1 MERLDF
7 DRRPRASGAP
17 ESFVDEHLSVA
28 SLAPGAAVVI
38 TVLKRAWLP
47 VLVVVAMAI
56 GAVSVTYLRSVFGSD
71 GAVVTPVGSDTA
83 QKFNPK
89 VVTYEVF
96 GSGSTA
102 IINYTDLN
110 GLPQRTGE
118 VSLPW
123 SLRLETTVPSVM
135 PNLLAQGVDGQS
147 IGCRVVVDD
156 VVKDERTA
164 EGVNPA
170 TYCLVKAA

>member
-1 MERLDF
+1 MTKVMAL
-7 DRRPRASGAP
+7 
-17 ESFVDEHLSVA
+17 
-28 SLAPGAAVVI
+28 
-38 TVLKRAWLP
+38 LKRVWLP
-47 VLVVVAMAI
+47 VLVVVAVAV
-56 GAVSVTYLRSVFGSD
+56 GVVSVSHLRSVFGSD

-83 QKFNPK
+83 DDFNPK

-102 IINYTDLN
+102 VINYTDLD

-123 SLRLETTVPSVM
+123 SLTLQTTVPSVT
-135 PNLLAQGVDGQS
+135 PNLVVQGDGRS
-147 IGCRVVVDD
+147 IGCRVIVDD
-156 VVKDERTA
+156 EVKDERTA
-164 EGVNPA
+164 QGVNAA

>member
-1 MERLDF
+1 M
-7 DRRPRASGAP
+7 
-17 ESFVDEHLSVA
+17 
-28 SLAPGAAVVI
+28 AVVI
-38 TVLKRAWLP
+38 FVLKRVWLP
-47 VLVVVAMAI
+47 LVIVVAMAI

-89 VVTYEVF
+89 VVVYEVF

-102 IINYTDLN
+102 VINYTDLN
-110 GLPQRTGE
+110 GLPQKTGE

-135 PNLLAQGVDGQS
+135 PNLLAQGNGES

-164 EGVNPA
+164 EGVNSA

>member
-1 MERLDF
+1 MIS
-7 DRRPRASGAP
+7 A
-17 ESFVDEHLSVA
+17 
-28 SLAPGAAVVI
+28 
-38 TVLKRAWLP
+38 LKRIWLP
-47 VLVVVAMAI
+47 ALVVVAVTI
-56 GAVSVTYLRSVFGSD
+56 GALSVTYLRSVFGSD

-83 QKFNPK
+83 EKFNPK

-102 IINYTDLN
+102 IINYTDLD

-123 SLRLETTVPSVM
+123 SLKLQTTVPSVM
-135 PNLLAQGVDGQS
+135 PNLLAQGNGQS
-147 IGCRVVVDD
+147 IGCRVIVDD

-164 EGVNPA
+164 QGVNPA

>member
-1 MERLDF
+1 
-7 DRRPRASGAP
+7 
-17 ESFVDEHLSVA
+17 
-28 SLAPGAAVVI
+28 VI
-38 TVLKRAWLP
+38 SALKRIWLP
-47 VLVVVAMAI
+47 ALVVVAVAI

-83 QKFNPK
+83 ESFNPK

-102 IINYTDLN
+102 IINYTDLD

-123 SLRLETTVPSVM
+123 SLKLQTTVPSVM
-135 PNLLAQGVDGQS
+135 PNLLAQGNGQS
-147 IGCRVVVDD
+147 IGCRVIVDD

-164 EGVNPA
+164 QGVNPA

>member
-1 MERLDF
+1 MI
-7 DRRPRASGAP
+7 S
-17 ESFVDEHLSVA
+17 
-28 SLAPGAAVVI
+28 
-38 TVLKRAWLP
+38 VLKRVWLP
-47 VLVVVAMAI
+47 VLMVVAVAI
-56 GAVSVTYLRSVFGSD
+56 GVVSVAHLRSVFGSE
-71 GAVVTPVGSDTA
+71 GAVVTPVDSDTA
-83 QKFNPK
+83 EKFNPK

-102 IINYTDLN
+102 VINYVDLD

-123 SLRLETTVPSVM
+123 SLRLETTIPSVM
-135 PNLLAQGVDGQS
+135 PNLLAQGDGQTIS
-147 IGCRVVVDD
+147 CRVTVDD
-156 VVKDERTA
+156 EVKDERTA